1 MSNTEI
7 IALVATCIGVISFA
21 LVITILYKNYIGKML
36 SETEDGL
43 RDIELIDTMIYEGEK
58 RVQRREKALSIT
70 KSAFYYVFLVLAIPF
85 LGFAI
90 YSRITNGVVMIGD
103 SSAMVVAS
111 GSMSE
116 KNPSNDYLVT
126 YGLDNQFKTYDLIT
140 LKKVDNEY
148 SLRKYDVIAYRN
160 NKNVNIIHRIIEI
173 DTVDGVL
180 RYTTRG
186 DANGATDSYKPT
198 FEDVIGR
205 YTGKRIPVVGIFI
218 SFFQSYAG
226 IVTVCSVVYCLW
238 SIDRQNKKLEFAE
251 EDRKEMLEQVF
262 DLPSMNEN
270 TYQEMATDV
279 ESKIYYQGFCYQVN
293 DKGFVSKNEMT
304 EEEKKEF
311 DVTNLTKVEKDGE
324 QEKKTIFSSLLHKI
338 TKKETQQN
346 KEGKEN
352 EKEDD

>member
-1 MSNTEI
+1 MSTTEI

-21 LVITILYKNYIGKML
+21 LVITILYKNYTVKML
-36 SETEDGL
+36 FETENGL
-43 RDIELIDTMIYEGEK
+43 RDIELIDMMIYEGEK
-58 RVQRREKALSIT
+58 RVQRREKTFSIL
-70 KSAFYYVFLVLAIPF
+70 KNVLYYIFLVLAIPF

-116 KNPSNDYLVT
+116 KNPSNDYLLT
-126 YGLDNQFKTYDLIT
+126 YGLNNQFKTYDLIT

-160 NKNVNIIHRIIEI
+160 DKKQNIIHRIIEI
-173 DTVDGVL
+173 ETVNGAL
-180 RYTTRG
+180 RFTTRG
-186 DANGATDSYKPT
+186 DANSATDSYKPT
-198 FEDVIGR
+198 FGDIIGR

-226 IVTVCSVVYCLW
+226 IVTVCSIVYCLW

-251 EDRKEMLEQVF
+251 EDRKEILEHVF

-270 TYQEMATDV
+270 TYQEMADEV
-279 ESKIYYQGFCYQVN
+279 QSKIYYQGFCYQFN
-293 DKGFVSKNEMT
+293 DKGFVSKTEMS

-311 DVTNLTKVEKDGE
+311 DVTNLTKIEKDGE
-324 QEKKTIFSSLLHKI
+324 KEKKTIFSSLLQKI

-352 EKEDD
+352 EEDD

>member
-36 SETEDGL
+36 SETEDGR

-226 IVTVCSVVYCLW
+226 IVTVCSVVY
-238 SIDRQNKKLEFAE
+238 
-251 EDRKEMLEQVF
+251 
-262 DLPSMNEN
+262 
-270 TYQEMATDV
+270 
-279 ESKIYYQGFCYQVN
+279 
-293 DKGFVSKNEMT
+293 
-304 EEEKKEF
+304 
-311 DVTNLTKVEKDGE
+311 
-324 QEKKTIFSSLLHKI
+324 
-338 TKKETQQN
+338 
-346 KEGKEN
+346 
-352 EKEDD
+352 